1 MSSEP
6 HNVESIVIF
15 ALILM
20 LCFMLSKYSSLYQ
33 LFKTIMFVIDI
44 WNVALIKLMGV

>member
-6 HNVESIVIF
+6 QNVESIVIF

-20 LCFMLSKYSSLYQ
+20 CFMLSKYSSLYQ